1 MVTGSWR
8 IFCVVY
14 IQSKLTPSNQR
25 RQPPRHCE
33 GVSCDNQYFWLGRRR
48 LVVGQRGGRRGGG
61 RSWYI
66 YDIISGIIEKG
77 RERRRRRRRGWRKGA
92 RKEGVREK

>member
-1 MVTGSWR
+1 M
-8 IFCVVY
+8 
-14 IQSKLTPSNQR
+14 
-25 RQPPRHCE
+25 
-33 GVSCDNQYFWLGRRR
+33 
-48 LVVGQRGGRRGGG
+48 GQRGGRGGG

-77 RERRRRRRRGWRKGA
+77 RERRRRRRRRWWGKGA